1 MADGRAGRASRR
13 RHRFG
18 AVDQTV
24 ATLLGAI
31 WLVAG
36 LASILLG
43 ITYARWPAIVLGS
56 GALWYASLWLR
67 VAARRRL
74 FTWSELAFPWR
85 TRKRA
90 DQADPS

>member
-1 MADGRAGRASRR
+1 VKFS
-13 RHRFG
+13 

-24 ATLLGAI
+24 ATILGAI
-31 WLVAG
+31 WLLAG
-36 LASILLG
+36 FAG
-43 ITYARWPAIVLGS
+43 IVVGIMQAHWQPIVLGS

-74 FTWSELAFPWR
+74 LTWSELAVPWR

-90 DQADPS
+90 D